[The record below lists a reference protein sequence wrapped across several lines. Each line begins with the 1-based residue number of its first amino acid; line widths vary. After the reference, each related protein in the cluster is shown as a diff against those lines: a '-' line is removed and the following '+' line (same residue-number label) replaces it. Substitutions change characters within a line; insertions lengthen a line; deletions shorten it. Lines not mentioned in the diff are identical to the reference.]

1 VRAFC
6 ESIKIY
12 RQKEEMETWPLCP
25 DHFPVFVF
33 AFSFHR
39 LVLSTLSERAFA
51 TPIRLLKGPLRKGWI
66 ALM

>member
-1 VRAFC
+1 
-6 ESIKIY
+6 
-12 RQKEEMETWPLCP
+12 METWPSGP